1 MKTTLII
8 PARNEAECI
17 GDVIRE
23 ARKHFAGPITV
34 VDNGSTDGTVDLAK
48 EAGAVAVSEPAP
60 GYGRAMMAGIRAAPG
75 DTEVFVFMD
84 ADGSD
89 RPEDIAPL
97 LVAIE
102 AGADIALAVRGGSGV
117 EPGSIAPAARFGNW
131 LSGALIGLLWG
142 HRPGDL
148 SPLKAIRSDALR
160 SLDLQEMTYGWTVE
174 LIATATQRHVKV
186 VEVEAGYR
194 KRRGGESKVSGQLGP
209 SVKAGTR
216 ILGTIARVWFRT
228 MSDARLGAILGIGVG
243 VVLALGFALWL
254 NTAHAASSGVNA
266 AALLIAWPLMF
277 VFAVAGAAVG
287 AAIGSRRG
295 DPCQRVH
302 NLFR

>member
-1 MKTTLII
+1 MNTTLII

-17 GDVIRE
+17 GDVLRE
-23 ARKHFAGPITV
+23 ARTHFAGPIIV

-48 EAGAVAVSEPAP
+48 EAGAVVVSEPVP
-60 GYGRAMMAGIRAAPG
+60 GYGRAMVAGIRAASS
-75 DTEVFVFMD
+75 DTDVFVFMD

-102 AGADIALAVRGGSGV
+102 AGADVALAVRRGPSV
-117 EPGSIAPAARFGNW
+117 EQGSIAPAARFGNW
-131 LSGALIGLLWG
+131 LSGALVGLLWG
-142 HRPGDL
+142 HRSGDL
-148 SPLKAIRSDALR
+148 SPLKAIRADALH
-160 SLDLQEMTYGWTVE
+160 SLGPQEKTYGWTVE
-174 LIATATQRHVKV
+174 LIATAAARHLRIA
-186 VEVEAGYR
+186 EVEAGYR

-228 MSDARLGAILGIGVG
+228 MSTARLGAIVGAGVG
-243 VVLALGFALWL
+243 ILLTLGFALWL

-277 VFAVAGAAVG
+277 VFAVAGAVVG
-287 AAIGSRRG
+287 ATIGSRRG
-295 DPCQRVH
+295 GSVPARSQSV
-302 NLFR
+302 